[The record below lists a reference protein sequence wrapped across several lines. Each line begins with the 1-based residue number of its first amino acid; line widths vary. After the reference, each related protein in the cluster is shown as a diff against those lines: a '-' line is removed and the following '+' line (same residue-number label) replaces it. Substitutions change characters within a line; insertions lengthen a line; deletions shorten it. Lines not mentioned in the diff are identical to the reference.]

1 MITID
6 KLKEVQEHFNALASV
21 RKKYEDEQIKL
32 LLQFFNVPEKKSKNI
47 LSIEELLENDIIIIL
62 TPKELFEQVDFKQFN
77 FPSKIKFQIN
87 SVDNTFRVFG
97 YDDLMN
103 KKMEIPLSINSNE
116 ILWYNGM

>member
-32 LLQFFNVPEKKSKNI
+32 LLNFFNVPERKSPNI
-47 LSIEELLENDIIIIL
+47 LSIEELLDNDIIIIL
-62 TPKELFEQVDFKQFN
+62 TPKELFEQMDFKQFN
-77 FPSKIKFQIN
+77 FPSKIKFQMN
-87 SVDNTFRVFG
+87 SFDNNFRIFG

-103 KKMEIPLSINSNE
+103 KKMEFPLSINSNE
-116 ILWYNGM
+116 SLWHKGL

>member
-1 MITID
+1 MKKID

-32 LLQFFNVPEKKSKNI
+32 LLRFFNVPEKKSENI

-62 TPKELFEQVDFKQFN
+62 TSKELFEQVDFKQFN

-87 SVDNTFRVFG
+87 SFDNTFRILG

-103 KKMEIPLSINSNE
+103 KKMEIPLSINYNE
-116 ILWYNGM
+116 SLWYKGL